1 MSYES
6 SSSFRIATPRLDAQG
21 GAGLQKALSTVLL
34 SSNEAPTGSPT
45 GDRIC
50 LLDMTEV
57 EFIDSDGLFAL
68 LGVLETASKRGIQLI
83 LCSVSPLARL
93 VLDIT
98 QLDRVF
104 TIQET
109 PALP

>member
-6 SSSFRIATPRLDAQG
+6 SSSFRIVTSRLDAQG
-21 GAGLQKALSTVLL
+21 GAGLQQELSKVLL
-34 SSNEAPTGSPT
+34 STNESHN

-68 LGVLETASKRGIQLI
+68 LGILETASKRGIQLI

>member
-21 GAGLQKALSTVLL
+21 GAGLQQELSKLLST
-34 SSNEAPTGSPT
+34 NESHT

-68 LGVLETASKRGIQLI
+68 LGILETASKRGIQLI